1 MTKKILAV
9 HIGDRGKYSAKK
21 LIDQVPNIVLIIG
34 MLITL
39 EYKTLK
45 LEKLVNE
52 IPKILNDLIFGYECF

>member
-39 EYKTLK
+39 EYKILK